1 MNRIVR
7 PTPEGTIRDLRA
19 LLTMKMHNY
28 YNTPITLLDL
38 AQEFQ
43 KLVVRQGVWCTVRYV
58 DDLQLFVG
66 RWNPNHRAFDW
77 CESEHFFDSDEPL
90 RLRLKF
96 EEFVI
101 KLCKIFKEES
111 HGKA

>member
-19 LLTMKMHNY
+19 LLTMKKHNY